1 MNRVVSGGSFGICRW
16 ALVIAVAALLALFG
30 HSSSLRA
37 DEPKPQ
43 VELTSVATDGWPV
56 IQTTATVLDGSGQPI
71 SGLTREAFSARIG
84 DTPIGISG
92 FGTTSDP
99 GRGIAVVLTF
109 DTSGSMAGGP
119 LDQAKSAGKA
129 LLGQLGTEDVAAI
142 VSFSNDTV
150 VVQDFTADRT
160 PLSNAIDS
168 LSATGNTALYSAVAR
183 SVELAQ
189 RAPSPRHAVVLL
201 SDGYDFG
208 AISGADPAST
218 VTSVANGGG
227 LFFTI
232 GLGIDVDSQYLTQLA
247 QAGHAQ
253 FLSAPTPDDL
263 RALYVTAGNI
273 LRQQYVLTLDASQL
287 TLAAGNAALRVDVSA
302 GGAIGSGASQITVP
316 APANVPSASAVK
328 TAPPVVQP
336 APVDEES
343 SGSGLILAVGVAA
356 LIAAGATTG
365 GVLLMRRRRTTA
377 AGSEISIERLTR
389 ERAPMAFPE
398 IIRAT
403 GPDEAP
409 VWIEGPADRRT
420 PLGDAPVTVG
430 YSTDCSLYLGN
441 GDGRLGRVRI
451 WRRDGRYMLHN
462 LSGGGH
468 VTVGGKPVTW
478 VILEDGDEIV
488 VDGAALVFHDTQQ

>member
-1 MNRVVSGGSFGICRW
+1 MNRVVSGGSLSICGST
-16 ALVIAVAALLALFG
+16 LLSVVAVLLALFG
-30 HSSSLRA
+30 HAPSLHA
-37 DEPKPQ
+37 DEPKPK

-56 IQTTATVLDGSGQPI
+56 IQTSATVLDGGGQPI

-84 DTPIGISG
+84 DAPIAISG

-129 LLGQLGTEDVAAI
+129 LLEQLGREDVAAI

-160 PLSNAIDS
+160 SLANAIDS

-189 RAPSPRHAVVLL
+189 GAPSPRHAVVLL
-201 SDGYDFG
+201 SDGYDYG
-208 AISGADPAST
+208 ALSASDPAST
-218 VTSVANGGG
+218 ITSVANGGG

-232 GLGIDVDSQYLTQLA
+232 GLGSDIDGQYLTQLA

-253 FLSAPTPDDL
+253 FLDAPMPDDL

-287 TLAAGNAALRVDVSA
+287 TLPAGNAPLQVDVSV
-302 GGAIGSGASQITVP
+302 GGAIGTAVSQIAVP
-316 APANVPSASAVK
+316 APVSVPSASPVQ
-328 TAPPVVQP
+328 TAPPVVQA
-336 APVDEES
+336 APVDQES
-343 SGSGLILAVGVAA
+343 SGSGWILAVGVAA

-365 GVLLMRRRRTTA
+365 GVLFMRRRRTGG
-377 AGSEISIERLTR
+377 AGSEISIERLAR
-389 ERAPMAFPE
+389 EPAPMAFPE

-403 GPDEAP
+403 GPDESP

-441 GDGRLGRVRI
+441 GGGRLGRVRI

-488 VDGAALVFHDTQQ
+488 VDGAALVFHDTQ